1 MRKVKLFEYDLVNFT
16 NAGEEGSPSPLMSLS
31 LKMLSAMEE
40 KQTHDVFLNT
50 SILCDSGW
58 ILVFPLF
65 HCHEQSCPWPK
76 MIQSPLSTK
85 THNKCGSTTNAQ
97 SKMEVTQLSCDCWD
111 RQENKYYKHCVK
123 ED

>member
-1 MRKVKLFEYDLVNFT
+1 MRKVRLFEYDLVNFT

-58 ILVFPLF
+58 ILVFLLF
-65 HCHEQSCPWPK
+65 HCHEQSCP
-76 MIQSPLSTK
+76 
-85 THNKCGSTTNAQ
+85 
-97 SKMEVTQLSCDCWD
+97 
-111 RQENKYYKHCVK
+111 
-123 ED
+123 

>member
-1 MRKVKLFEYDLVNFT
+1 MRKVRLFEYDLVNFT

-65 HCHEQSCPWPK
+65 HCHEQSCP
-76 MIQSPLSTK
+76 
-85 THNKCGSTTNAQ
+85 
-97 SKMEVTQLSCDCWD
+97 
-111 RQENKYYKHCVK
+111 
-123 ED
+123 